1 MPGLNRIVASI
12 LLSFASGV
20 FSLQADSVKMTLSA
34 LWPESTKP
42 NCRIEKKGV
51 PNFGS
56 LNKYLWRSGQPTR
69 EGYFQLAGE
78 GLKTVV
84 NLRVEY
90 PQDRDSLPGG
100 INYISI
106 PIKDMH
112 APTADQAHQF
122 LKIVSDSDNWPILV
136 HCHAGEGRTGVMS
149 ALIRYSFDGWNH
161 DSIKTE
167 IRNFRIKRF
176 WFLTFTLPMMPGQS
190 RFLLHWEKSNPPGG
204 YLIHTTEN
212 QPK

>member
-1 MPGLNRIVASI
+1 MPKLNGICAIIV
-12 LLSFASGV
+12 LSLAGGAI
-20 FSLQADSVKMTLSA
+20 SLPGNTIQKSLSA

-42 NCRIEKKGV
+42 SCRIENNGV
-51 PNFGS
+51 PNFGK
-56 LNKYLWRSGQPTR
+56 LNQYIWRSGQPTR
-69 EGYFQLAGE
+69 KGYSMLADE

-84 NLRVEY
+84 NLRAEY
-90 PQDRDSLPGG
+90 PQDRDSLPSG

-112 APTADQAHQF
+112 APTLNQAYQF
-122 LKIVSDSDNWPILV
+122 LNIVSDGQNWPILI

-161 DSIKTE
+161 DSIQTE
-167 IRNFRIKRF
+167 IRNFRTKRF
-176 WFLTFTLPMMPGQS
+176 WFLTFAPPMMPSQT
-190 RFLLHWEKSNPPGG
+190 RFLLNWEKNNPPGG
-204 YLIHTTEN
+204 YLIDNNDN